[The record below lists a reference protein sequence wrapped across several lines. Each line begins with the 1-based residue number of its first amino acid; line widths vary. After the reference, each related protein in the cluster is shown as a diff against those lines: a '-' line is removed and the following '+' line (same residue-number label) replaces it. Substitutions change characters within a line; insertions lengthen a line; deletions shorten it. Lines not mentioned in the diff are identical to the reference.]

1 MLTPLADTLLHF
13 AARAD
18 HVAKIITPA
27 LARGAVVIC
36 DRFYDSTMSYQGY
49 GMGVDL
55 DSIDAL
61 VRLIELKPNLTLV
74 LEVPEFIAKRRLVAR
89 GGAADRYELM
99 GSETM
104 ARIAAGFRAIAAAEP
119 QRCAPVDASA
129 DADTVFERIMAIL
142 AERLN
147 LP

>member
-1 MLTPLADTLLHF
+1 
-13 AARAD
+13 
-18 HVAKIITPA
+18 
-27 LARGAVVIC
+27 
-36 DRFYDSTMSYQGY
+36 MSYQGY

-61 VRLIELKPNLTLV
+61 VRLIELKPNLTLI
-74 LEVPEFIAKRRLVAR
+74 LEVPEFIAKQRLAAR

-119 QRCAPVDASA
+119 QRCVLVDARA